1 MRWVQWIALSSAR
14 ASRSLTSS
22 TMPVVCGFHGA
33 LGAAAIFNRQ
43 GCIAALHALAV
54 QENETQMP
62 DDDRQDVDTNFLT
75 SENLRSQ
82 ISRNTTSPEEDFSG
96 ISSALEADLLNPRR
110 DVEER
115 HQVSDMLIDSHGRR
129 HNYLRISLTE
139 RCNLRCNYCMPAEGV
154 ELTPN
159 DALLSQNEII
169 RIARTFVAGG
179 VDKIRLTGG
188 EPSIR
193 SDIEEICE
201 QLRSLPGL
209 KYLAMTSNG
218 IVLTRKLPR
227 LQAAGLN
234 QLNIS
239 LDTLVP
245 AKFELLT
252 RRKGHN
258 KVLQSI
264 DTALGLGFSP
274 VKVNTVI
281 MRGLNDDEILD
292 FVELTREK
300 PINVRF
306 IEFMPFDG
314 NVWNSKKLVSYMEM
328 MHTIKRKFPSI
339 YRLKDHPTDTA
350 KNFRVEG
357 HRGTVSF
364 ITSMTQHFCSGC
376 NRLRLMADGN
386 LKVCLFGPSEVS
398 LRDAIRSGMEEP
410 EFQKVI
416 SDAVKRKKA
425 AHAGMFELARTQN
438 RPMIH
443 IGG

>member
-1 MRWVQWIALSSAR
+1 MGKGSLLHDPR
-14 ASRSLTSS
+14 AASSS
-22 TMPVVCGFHGA
+22 T
-33 LGAAAIFNRQ
+33 
-43 GCIAALHALAV
+43 
-54 QENETQMP
+54 
-62 DDDRQDVDTNFLT
+62 
-75 SENLRSQ
+75 
-82 ISRNTTSPEEDFSG
+82 
-96 ISSALEADLLNPRR
+96 DLLDKRR
-110 DVEER
+110 E
-115 HQVSDMLIDSHGRR
+115 VSDMLVDSHGRR

-159 DALLSQNEII
+159 AELLSQSEII
-169 RIARTFVAGG
+169 RIASTFVEGG

-218 IVLTRKLPR
+218 IVLSRKLPR

-264 DTALGLGFSP
+264 DTALELGFSP
-274 VKVNTVI
+274 VKVLSKGFIVLTFTFLWQVGVTQFSMVILFAQVNTVV

-300 PINVRF
+300 PINIRF

-328 MHTIKRKFPSI
+328 MDII
-339 YRLKDHPTDTA
+339 
-350 KNFRVEG
+350 
-357 HRGTVSF
+357 
-364 ITSMTQHFCSGC
+364 
-376 NRLRLMADGN
+376 
-386 LKVCLFGPSEVS
+386 VS
-398 LRDAIRSGMEEP
+398 LQLPFFHMQNHELAIR
-410 EFQKVI
+410 KICYNV
-416 SDAVKRKKA
+416 
-425 AHAGMFELARTQN
+425 L
-438 RPMIH
+438 
-443 IGG
+443 

>member
-1 MRWVQWIALSSAR
+1 MRWVQWVALSSLR
-14 ASRSLTSS
+14 AARSLTTSS
-22 TMPVVCGFHGA
+22 APTGFGFHQGYSGVSAVVCK
-33 LGAAAIFNRQ
+33 Q
-43 GCIAALHALAV
+43 GSVVSFHALALEKEPQPEDERRDGEV
-54 QENETQMP
+54 DRHSNEKP
-62 DDDRQDVDTNFLT
+62 RSD
-75 SENLRSQ
+75 NLREKSS
-82 ISRNTTSPEEDFSG
+82 IEGVSPVR
-96 ISSALEADLLNPRR
+96 SSTIEADPRYQR
-110 DVEER
+110 RHAEEADR
-115 HQVSDMLIDSHGRR
+115 VSDMLTDSHGRR

-139 RCNLRCNYCMPAEGV
+139 RCNLRCHYCMPAEGV

-159 DALLSQNEII
+159 SGLLSQEEII
-169 RIARTFVAGG
+169 RIASTFVAGG

-209 KYLAMTSNG
+209 QNLAMTSNG
-218 IVLTRKLPR
+218 IILSRKLFR

-274 VKVNTVI
+274 VKVNTVV

-292 FVELTREK
+292 FVEITRDRD
-300 PINVRF
+300 INVRF

-314 NVWNSKKLVSYMEM
+314 NVWNPKKLVSYVEM
-328 MHTIKRKFPSI
+328 MDTIKNKFPSI

-357 HRGTVSF
+357 YLGTVSF

-398 LRDAIRSGMEEP
+398 LRDAVRSGMQESEL
-410 EFQKVI
+410 QQVI